1 MNDLESQPRQVS
13 SEDYVRG
20 QVDRTLVRTAPSAN
34 RGRSTSDSTR
44 THPMSAVLPSFLL
57 KERYEQDQHSDQ
69 PLPFLKVVALLD
81 DSGLRHRTPTTRRKR
96 VRYDF
101 RFPIGAEPIG
111 HSVTLSTRFIF
122 SHGFRDP
129 VYQGRLKPGK

>member
-1 MNDLESQPRQVS
+1 M
-13 SEDYVRG
+13 
-20 QVDRTLVRTAPSAN
+20 
-34 RGRSTSDSTR
+34 
-44 THPMSAVLPSFLL
+44 
-57 KERYEQDQHSDQ
+57 
-69 PLPFLKVVALLD
+69 
-81 DSGLRHRTPTTRRKR
+81 RTPDNPEERG
-96 VRYDF
+96 VRDDF